1 MSNKREEARRR
12 REALLHR
19 NENPF
24 GRFMRRYKVLV
35 IVLAILVILC
45 GVIIFLLTR
54 SKPEPDMGGY
64 DFDVTMEPEDE
75 NEINAG
81 GEENIEDITAAEDPI
96 DELEGLGDDPTK
108 DKGYKHYLLLG
119 LDGLT
124 GGFKGKREIL

>member
-96 DELEGLGDDPTK
+96 
-108 DKGYKHYLLLG
+108 
-119 LDGLT
+119 
-124 GGFKGKREIL
+124 EIGRAHV